1 MTTHL
6 ELIAGSLVTH
16 FGVSILE
23 MVEAKFVDDGYEQAL
38 IEWAH
43 TYNGYER
50 IARSP
55 EALNGVV
62 QPLLREFNR
71 TRKIPE
77 WAGVDLLRG
86 WAFYIARAHRFSGG
100 WDPIWDEYPEFV
112 AILDAIDA
120 HPNSTGSDRPP
131 RRAGQGNAKS
141 EHRPKVD
148 SESRNPP
155 TDRRDFTRFRIT
167 VNGEKLP
174 AQAKRHAVRTMIEK
188 LVQSGVTCAALVQML
203 SRQEFRP
210 IEGLISDP
218 ASVQTQLAVEYP
230 TADPNRWFCD
240 SPILDRASNRTFV
253 VWKMWGANTET
264 TLQKLATAFP
274 DSGVGYEVA
283 K

>member
-1 MTTHL
+1 
-6 ELIAGSLVTH
+6 
-16 FGVSILE
+16 
-23 MVEAKFVDDGYEQAL
+23 MVEAEFVDDANEQAL

-50 IARSP
+50 IASSP
-55 EALNGVV
+55 EALNGII

-86 WAFYIARAHRFSGG
+86 WAFYVARAHRFSGG
-100 WDPIWDEYPEFV
+100 WDPIWDEHPEFA

-131 RRAGQGNAKS
+131 RRAGQGNVKSGHRAKL
-141 EHRPKVD
+141 D
-148 SESRNPP
+148 SESRNPS
-155 TDRRDFTRFRIT
+155 TNRRDFTRFHIT

-174 AQAKRHAVRTMIEK
+174 AQAKRHAVRTMVEK
-188 LVQSGVTCAALVQML
+188 LVHSGVPCAELVPML

-210 IEGLISDP
+210 IAGLISDP
-218 ASVQTQLAVEYP
+218 VRVQSRLAVEYP
-230 TADPNRWFCD
+230 TADPKRWFCD
-240 SPILDRASNRTFV
+240 SPILDEATNRTFV
-253 VWKMWGANTET
+253 VWKMWGANTEI
-264 TLQKLATAFP
+264 TLQKLATTFP
-274 DSGVGYEVA
+274 ASGVDYEVA